1 MKILCTGDL
10 HIGRRSS
17 QLPADAPPAESS
29 AAAAWARIVDLA
41 LHEAVDVVA
50 ISGDVIDQA
59 NRFFEAIGALES
71 GLRTLSTAGIEV
83 VLVSG
88 NHDHDILPRAVDS
101 LGAPS
106 VHLLGRGGV
115 WERRTIERRGVRLH
129 LDGWSFPAGRYE
141 ASPLATYALP
151 TDGTPVMAI
160 VHGDLDQPRSVYAPI
175 SRAELRRH
183 PHVLFLLGHI
193 HARSAINETNGAR
206 AFYPGSPQAL
216 DPGEPGR
223 HGVEIIEYSEDGFD
237 ARFVPISS
245 VRYEVVPVD
254 ISGMERRD
262 DVDVAITRA
271 VTSLLEEAVTRDAAL
286 RQLRCRVRLTGDTV
300 LHSELDRE
308 VERRAG
314 ALELTRGAGR
324 ATVGGVEIATRPRRD
339 LAEIEA
345 GKGVAAVVARLLLEL
360 ESGESGAL
368 ADRVL
373 ADALLKAR
381 EVETAA
387 VYQAVLAVESVPDEL
402 RRDEIREMS
411 VRAASVLLD
420 RLLVQKE
427 VTA

>member
-41 LHEAVDVVA
+41 LREEVDVVA
-50 ISGDVIDQA
+50 LSGDVIDQA
-59 NRFFEAIGALES
+59 NQFFEAIGALES
-71 GLRTLSTAGIEV
+71 GLRTLSNAGVEV

-101 LGAPS
+101 VGAPN

-115 WERRTIERRGVRLH
+115 WERRTIERGGVRLH

-151 TDGTPVMAI
+151 SDGTPVLAI
-160 VHGDLDQPRSVYAPI
+160 LHGDLDQSRSIYAPI
-175 SRAELRRH
+175 VRAELRRH

-193 HARSAINETNGAR
+193 HARSAINEANGAR

-216 DPGEPGR
+216 DPGEPGS
-223 HGVEIIEYSEDGFD
+223 HGVEILEYGSGGFE
-237 ARFVPISS
+237 ARFVPVSS
-245 VRYEVVPVD
+245 VRYEMVPVD
-254 ISGMERRD
+254 ISGMERREE
-262 DVDVAITRA
+262 VDVAIARA
-271 VTSLLEEAVTRDAAL
+271 VTAVLEEAVTHDGAL
-286 RQLRCRVRLTGDTV
+286 RQLRCRIRLMGETV

-324 ATVGGVEIATRPRRD
+324 ATVGRVEVATRPRRD
-339 LAEIEA
+339 LREIEA
-345 GKGVAAVVARLLLEL
+345 GKGVAAVVARLLVEL
-360 ESGESGAL
+360 ESGESGPL

-381 EVETAA
+381 EVETAR
-387 VYQAVLAVESVPDEL
+387 VYQAVLEAEPVPDGV
-402 RRDEIREMS
+402 RREEAREMS

-420 RLLVQKE
+420 RLLAQKE